1 MTDRGTVQRSI
12 LSVTGEIATM
22 TTVTIPL
29 SEEKQ
34 ARLQSLAERAG
45 MTSEEFL
52 RRRVEKLLEEP
63 DDAFTEAVG
72 YVLGKNAELY
82 RRLA

>member
-1 MTDRGTVQRSI
+1 
-12 LSVTGEIATM
+12 M

-34 ARLQSLAERAG
+34 ARLRSLAERAG
-45 MTSEEFL
+45 LSAEEFL

-63 DDAFTEAVG
+63 DDAFNEAVDHAASAARTLNCIAG
-72 YVLGKNAELY
+72 WHDARPSK
-82 RRLA
+82 RC